1 VDDILTRRKTISK
14 KENSKVLVTAAS
26 RSRSMIPSGFY
37 LKQNNPNPFRGRT
50 TIKFCL
56 PFQSKVT
63 VIITNSYGKVIDKK
77 NSSVHDPGM
86 YELEF
91 FADGLSKG
99 TYFCHLVA
107 DRYSESIEM
116 ELIK

>member
-1 VDDILTRRKTISK
+1 M
-14 KENSKVLVTAAS
+14 LVIATS
-26 RSRSMIPSGFY
+26 RSRNMIPSGFH
-37 LKQNNPNPFRGRT
+37 LEQNNPNPFRGRT

-63 VIITNSYGKVIDKK
+63 VIITNSYGKVIDKII
-77 NSSVHDPGM
+77 SSVHDPGM
-86 YELEF
+86 YKLEF

-107 DRYSESIEM
+107 DRHSESMEM